1 MSAPVACFR
10 RAIGACVRTI
20 AVVGLAAAFGPV
32 LAQGGPPMVTDDP
45 ETPGD
50 GHWEINVAAIAS
62 RTPARREVAAPDV
75 DINYGWGEH
84 VQLKLDV
91 PWVFAQDAGQS
102 WKSGLG
108 AGNFG
113 VKWRF
118 VDEEDAGFSAS
129 IYPQYTTRML
139 GSSTRRGIVAPGHQF
154 FLPLEF
160 ATKVGGFGLD
170 AEVGRTFGQD
180 GANQWVAGVIAVHS
194 CGKDRECMVELH
206 HTAAS
211 TGSQT
216 LANFG
221 MHWKLS
227 ESLTFLAAAG
237 REFGKRTDD
246 QQQSLVYLG
255 LQITR

>member
-1 MSAPVACFR
+1 M
-10 RAIGACVRTI
+10 I
-20 AVVGLAAAFGPV
+20 ALVGFAAAFGPV

-45 ETPGD
+45 GTPGD

-62 RTPARREVAAPDV
+62 RTRARREVAAPEA

-91 PWVFAQDAGQS
+91 PWVFAQDAGQH

-108 AGNFG
+108 AANFG

-118 VDEEDAGFSAS
+118 VDEDNAGFSVS
-129 IYPQYTTRML
+129 TYPQYTTSLR
-139 GSSTRRGIVAPGHQF
+139 GSSTRRGIVAPGHEF

-170 AEVGRTFGQD
+170 AEVGRNFGQD
-180 GANQWVAGVIAVHS
+180 GANQWVAGAIAAHS
-194 CGKDRECMVELH
+194 CGKDVECMVELH
-206 HTAAS
+206 HTSAS
-211 TGSQT
+211 NGGQT

-221 MHWKLS
+221 LHWKLS

-237 REFGKRTDD
+237 REFGKRADD